1 METKKRKVQNHLRR
15 YSHITQKEAYER
27 YRSMRLAAVV
37 FNLKEEGW
45 EIVTRMQNEGGVC
58 FAQYHLVSEG
68 GGKSA

>member
-1 METKKRKVQNHLRR
+1 
-15 YSHITQKEAYER
+15 
-27 YRSMRLAAVV
+27 MRLAAVV